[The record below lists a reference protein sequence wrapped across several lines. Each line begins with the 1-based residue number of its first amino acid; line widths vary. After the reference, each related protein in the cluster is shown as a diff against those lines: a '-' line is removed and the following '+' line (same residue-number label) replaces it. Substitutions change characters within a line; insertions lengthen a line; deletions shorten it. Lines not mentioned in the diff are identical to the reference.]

1 MNKKDARTVV
11 RFLNLLF
18 ILFLI
23 VFYHLPVFN
32 TIVNSVN
39 NQSTARMLFV
49 IFILT
54 MIYRFINNDI
64 LTLLENRA
72 SEK

>member
-1 MNKKDARTVV
+1 MNKNDVRTIV
-11 RFLNLLF
+11 RFINFLF

-23 VFYHLPVFN
+23 VFYNLPVFN
-32 TIVNSVN
+32 SIVNSVN
-39 NQSTARMLFV
+39 DQSTARMLFV

>member
-1 MNKKDARTVV
+1 MNKNDARTIV
-11 RFLNLLF
+11 RFINFLF

-23 VFYHLPVFN
+23 VFYNLPVFS

-39 NQSTARMLFV
+39 DQSTARMLFV

-64 LTLLENRA
+64 LTLLESRA
-72 SEK
+72 TDK

>member
-1 MNKKDARTVV
+1 MNKNDARTIV
-11 RFLNLLF
+11 RFINFLF

-23 VFYHLPVFN
+23 VFYNLPVFN
-32 TIVNSVN
+32 SIVNSVN
-39 NQSTARMLFV
+39 YQSTARMLFV

>member
-11 RFLNLLF
+11 RFLNLLS

-39 NQSTARMLFV
+39 DQSTARMLFV

>member
-1 MNKKDARTVV
+1 MNKNDARTIV
-11 RFLNLLF
+11 RFINFLF

-23 VFYHLPVFN
+23 VFYNLPVFYS
-32 TIVNSVN
+32 IVISVN
-39 NQSTARMLFV
+39 DQSTARMLFV

-64 LTLLENRA
+64 LTLLETRA

>member
-1 MNKKDARTVV
+1 MNKNDAITIV
-11 RFLNLLF
+11 RFINFLF

-23 VFYHLPVFN
+23 VFYNLPVFN
-32 TIVNSVN
+32 SIVNSVN
-39 NQSTARMLFV
+39 DQSTARMLFV

>member
-1 MNKKDARTVV
+1 MNKNDARTIV
-11 RFLNLLF
+11 RFINFLF

-23 VFYHLPVFN
+23 VFYNLPVFN
-32 TIVNSVN
+32 SIVNSVN
-39 NQSTARMLFV
+39 DQSTARMLFV

-54 MIYRFINNDI
+54 MIYRFINSDI

>member
-1 MNKKDARTVV
+1 MNKNDARTIV
-11 RFLNLLF
+11 RFINFLF

-23 VFYHLPVFN
+23 VFYNLPVFN
-32 TIVNSVN
+32 SIVNSVN
-39 NQSTARMLFV
+39 DQSTARMLFV
-49 IFILT
+49 IFTLT

>member
-1 MNKKDARTVV
+1 MNKNDARTIV
-11 RFLNLLF
+11 RFINFLF

-23 VFYHLPVFN
+23 VFYNLPVFS

-39 NQSTARMLFV
+39 DQSTARMLFV

-64 LTLLENRA
+64 LMLLENRA